1 MNTSPDSTAS
11 VPFQPLQ
18 RATDMLLQP
27 RATWPVVA
35 QENTDIASIYRN
47 YLVFLAAIPAVAG
60 FIGLSVV
67 GASAFGVS
75 FRVPVGAGLANM
87 VVSYALTL
95 AMIYVMALI
104 ANALAPRF
112 QGESNLL
119 NAFKLIA
126 FGATAGM
133 VGGVFNLLPSL
144 ALLGLIAGLYSIYL
158 IYIGIP
164 VLMKTPPEK
173 ALGYTAVLIVCS
185 VVAGLLVGLVS
196 TLFTGPSR
204 SAPSMWGGAPA
215 SSGHVAIKVPGT
227 EITFD
232 TAKIEAAGR
241 EFERAQAGGD
251 AAAAGQAMGNMLGAV
266 LGGQGGKPMELDT
279 LRRFVPEKFDGFQRE
294 GLDARTENLMG
305 MSTASVAAQYASGIS
320 EVEIRLQDLGAV
332 PALVMAQAAWAN
344 STVDRETAGEIER
357 VYKKDGIAIKELYRK
372 NGNSGSMQLLLPNQI
387 MVVVTGKRTTFESV
401 RTAVASLDLK
411 GLAQLKRAAS

>member
-1 MNTSPDSTAS
+1 
-11 VPFQPLQ
+11 
-18 RATDMLLQP
+18 MLLQP

>member
-1 MNTSPDSTAS
+1 MT
-11 VPFQPLQ
+11 FQPLQ

-27 RATWPVVA
+27 RATWPAVA
-35 QENTDIASIYRN
+35 QENTDIASIYRH
-47 YLVFLAAIPAVAG
+47 YLVYLAAIPAVAG

-75 FRVPVGAGLANM
+75 FRVPIGAGLVNM

-112 QGESNLL
+112 QGERNLL

-133 VGGVFNLLPSL
+133 LGGVFSLLPSL
-144 ALLGLIAGLYSIYL
+144 AILGLIAGLYSIYL

-173 ALGYTAVLIVCS
+173 ALGYTAVLIVCA

-204 SAPSMWGGAPA
+204 SSPSMWGGAPA

-232 TAKIEAAGR
+232 TARIEAAGR

-251 AAAAGQAMGNMLGAV
+251 AAAAGEAMGNMLGAV
-266 LGGQGGKPMELDT
+266 LGGQGGKPIELDA
-279 LRRFVPEKFDGFQRE
+279 LRPFVPEKFDGFRRE
-294 GLDARTENLMG
+294 GLDARTESLMG
-305 MSTASVAAQYASGIS
+305 ISTSSVTGQYTSGFS
-320 EVEIRLQDLGAV
+320 QVEIRVQDLGAM
-332 PALVMAQAAWAN
+332 PALVVAQAGWAN
-344 STVDRETAGEIER
+344 STVDRVVGGDVER
-357 VYKKDGIAIKELYRK
+357 VYKKDGVAIKEFYKR
-372 NGNSGSMQLLLPNQI
+372 NGNSGSMELLLPNQI
-387 MVVVTGKRTTFESV
+387 LVVVTGKRTTFDSV
-401 RTAVASLDLK
+401 RIAVASLDLK